1 MTHQLYWTVE
11 LIERETGRVEVID
24 MRLTEWAARRVAA
37 RLEAN
42 NKNCYTRVCP
52 PGGKDAVACIL

>member
-1 MTHQLYWTVE
+1 MSVA
-11 LIERETGRVEVID
+11 INFR
-24 MRLTEWAARRVAA
+24 AAWVAA

-52 PGGKDAVACIL
+52 PGGKDE